1 MITVF
6 GTIALDTTETPFRK
20 MEKILGGAATY
31 SALSSSFFYP
41 TSIAGI
47 VGQDF
52 PKKYRDVLNSRLDTK
67 GLITDNKNK
76 TFHYDSSFDY
86 DLYHRKTNKTEL
98 NVIENYEP
106 TIPSEYL
113 SSEYLYLANNDPH
126 QNLKVIDLFKKT
138 KLVLC
143 DTIDFW
149 ITNKSDQVFK
159 MMQKS
164 DGVVINDDEA
174 RLLTNN
180 SNLIKCARKII
191 DNGTKFVVIKKGEN
205 GSILFTKNHVFPS
218 PAFPIEDVMDPTGA
232 GDAFAGG
239 FLGHIARC
247 KKINIRILRE
257 AMIYGNVMGSF
268 VVEDFG
274 IEKLLRIKYKDIQKR
289 YKIYRSIVHLQG
301 D

>member
-1 MITVF
+1 MITIF
-6 GTIALDTTETPFRK
+6 GTIALDTTETPFKK
-20 MEKILGGAATY
+20 MEKLLGGAATY

-41 TSIAGI
+41 TSIVGI
-47 VGQDF
+47 VGHDF
-52 PKKYRDVLNSRLDTK
+52 PKQYRDILESRLDTT
-67 GLITDNKNK
+67 GIIIDNNSR

-86 DLYHRKTNKTEL
+86 DMFRRKTNKTEL
-98 NVIENYEP
+98 NVIENFEP
-106 TIPSEYL
+106 QIPPKYS
-113 SSEYLYLANNDPH
+113 SSEYVYLANNDPH
-126 QNLKVIDLFKKT
+126 QNLQIIEFFKKT

-164 DGVVINDDEA
+164 DGVIINDDEA
-174 RLLTNN
+174 RLLTQK

-191 DNGTKFVVIKKGEN
+191 AGGTKFVVVKKGEN
-205 GSILFTKNHVFPS
+205 GSILFTKNHIFPS
-218 PAFPIEDVMDPTGA
+218 PAYPIEDIMDPTGA

-239 FLGHIARC
+239 FLGHIARS
-247 KKINIRILRE
+247 KKINIKVLRE

-268 VVEDFG
+268 VVEEFG
-274 IEKLLRIKYKDIQKR
+274 VGKLLKIKYKDIQKR
-289 YKIYRSIVHLQG
+289 YKMYRTITHFPG

>member
-1 MITVF
+1 MITIF
-6 GTIALDTTETPFRK
+6 GTIALDTTETPFKK

-31 SALSSSFFYP
+31 SALSASFFYP
-41 TSIAGI
+41 TSIVGI
-47 VGQDF
+47 VGKDF
-52 PKKYRDVLNSRLDTK
+52 PKKYRDILNSRLDTK
-67 GLITDNKNK
+67 GIITDNDAK

-86 DLYHRKTNKTEL
+86 DLFRRKTNRTEL
-98 NVIENYEP
+98 NVIKNFEP
-106 TIPSEYL
+106 KIPSEYVG
-113 SSEYLYLANNDPH
+113 SEYIYLANNDPH
-126 QNLKVIDLFKKT
+126 QNIQALKLFKKS

-149 ITNKSDQVFK
+149 IANKSEQVFK
-159 MMQKS
+159 MMQNV

-174 RLLTNN
+174 RLLTKN

-191 DNGTKFVVIKKGEN
+191 GNGNKFVVIKKGEN
-205 GSILFTKNHVFPS
+205 GSILFTKKHIFPS
-218 PAFPIEDVMDPTGA
+218 PAYPIEDVVDPTGA

-239 FLGHIARC
+239 FLGHIARS
-247 KKINIRILRE
+247 KKINLRILRE

-274 IEKLLRIKYKDIQKR
+274 IDKLLKIKYKEIQKR
-289 YKIYRSIVHLQG
+289 YKIYRDIVHFNG